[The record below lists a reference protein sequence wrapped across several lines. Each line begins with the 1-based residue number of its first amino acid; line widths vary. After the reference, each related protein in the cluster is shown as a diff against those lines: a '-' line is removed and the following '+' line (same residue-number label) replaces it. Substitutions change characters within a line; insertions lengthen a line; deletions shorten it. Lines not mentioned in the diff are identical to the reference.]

1 MLVLGLFQCCFL
13 HQHPWEQSP
22 ERPIC
27 PPLPALC
34 RGRGPRGPGGTCPCR
49 AVAGS
54 LHGSRA
60 CWATLPAPGG
70 AGCRLLLVPQL
81 HAQLHPLAQLI
92 SSAPSAWHLF
102 SSAFSLPVGS
112 CWNLK
117 RLYLLSSTQPGSW
130 PCRILD
136 SRLWVCVGPGAGRMG
151 QGSASRMR
159 RAQ

>member
-1 MLVLGLFQCCFL
+1 MLVLGLFRCCFL

-27 PPLPALC
+27 SPLPALC
-34 RGRGPRGPGGTCPCR
+34 RGRGPCGPGGTW
-49 AVAGS
+49 S
-54 LHGSRA
+54 WILHGSRA
-60 CWATLPAPGG
+60 CWATLLAPGG
-70 AGCRLLLVPQL
+70 AGCRLLLLPQF
-81 HAQLHPLAQLI
+81 HAWLHPLAQLI
-92 SSAPSAWHLF
+92 SSAPGAWHLF
-102 SSAFSLPVGS
+102 SSAFSLLVGS

-136 SRLWVCVGPGAGRMG
+136 SRLWVCVGPGSGRMG
-151 QGSASRMR
+151 RGSTSRMR

>member
-1 MLVLGLFQCCFL
+1 MLVLGLFRCCFL

-92 SSAPSAWHLF
+92 SSAPSSWHLF
-102 SSAFSLPVGS
+102 SSAFSLPVVFMDVVFL
-112 CWNLK
+112 CVNQKKPPQVYYFTENL
-117 RLYLLSSTQPGSW
+117 YQPW
-130 PCRILD
+130 P
-136 SRLWVCVGPGAGRMG
+136 S
-151 QGSASRMR
+151 
-159 RAQ
+159 